1 MKISSIQ
8 FFRGFAALL
17 VVFHHI
23 MQQFYGF
30 ERTNAIGDFFSDFGH
45 FGVDIFFV
53 ISGFIMAY
61 TLHGREI
68 TGIYFLK
75 NRLIR
80 ILPAYYFFTLL
91 FLLLTFNNIDSSA
104 YYANIESILLSLAF
118 FPHEN
123 PAPFLGVYPALSV
136 GWTLNVEMFFYLILT
151 IFISFRLQIKHVLIA
166 TSALLLASPV
176 VFLIFNLDV
185 YKGVAGNFRLFEFV
199 AGIAI
204 AYVYLNFRVEFYS
217 KRLQSII
224 LTVML
229 ALLYIP
235 IPQVLMDILM
245 SSSLIY
251 FALVYNTILTKFKYV
266 NKLGGYLGN
275 LSYSIYLSHPI
286 VLTLFIKYVDFK
298 SLPFFEKSLMLILVV
313 TSIICISHLSFIFI
327 EKKLSGFI
335 KNFTFNNYTQKTS
348 L

>member
-1 MKISSIQ
+1 MKINSIQ

-53 ISGFIMAY
+53 ISGFIMTY
-61 TLHGREI
+61 TLHGKKVS
-68 TGIYFLK
+68 GIYFLK
-75 NRLIR
+75 NRLVR
-80 ILPAYYFFTLL
+80 ILPAYYIFTLL
-91 FLLLTFNNIDSSA
+91 FLLLTFSNIDSSA
-104 YYANIESILLSLAF
+104 YYATIQSVLLSLAF

-123 PAPFLGVYPALSV
+123 PAPFLGVYPTLSV
-136 GWTLNVEMFFYLILT
+136 GWTLNVEMFFYLVLT
-151 IFISFRLQIKHVLIA
+151 VFISIKLRLNQVLVA
-166 TSALLLASPV
+166 TSCLLLAFPV
-176 VFLIFNLDV
+176 LFLVLNLDV
-185 YKGVAGNFRLFEFV
+185 YKGVAGNWRLFEFV

-204 AYVYLNFRVEFYS
+204 AYIYLNFRVAFYS
-217 KRLQSII
+217 KRLQSLI

-229 ALLYIP
+229 TLLYIP
-235 IPQVLMDILM
+235 IPQVLIDILM

-251 FALVYNTILTKFKYV
+251 FALVYNTILTKFKYF
-266 NKLGGYLGN
+266 NKLGGYFGN

-286 VLTLFIKYVDFK
+286 VLTLFIKYVDFRM
-298 SLPFFEKSLMLILVV
+298 LTFFEKSFILILVV
-313 TSIICISHLSFIFI
+313 LSIVYISHFSFIFI
-327 EKKLSGFI
+327 EKKLSNFF
-335 KNFTFNNYTQKTS
+335 KNFTLNNYTQKTS